1 MVKVWVNNKSILRP
15 SLPGAGFADSN
26 WKSAPTKAQG
36 RRNPLGYQLFFEN
49 ARTRCNTVVLVLVRR
64 S

>member
-1 MVKVWVNNKSILRP
+1 MVMVLVNNKSILRP
-15 SLPGAGFADSN
+15 SLPGAGFYDSN

-36 RRNPLGYQLFFEN
+36 RRNLLGHQLFFGN
-49 ARTRCNTVVLVLVRR
+49 ARTHYNTSGVGFGR